1 MAKGKTSATK
11 PKKRSTDVGLGDV
24 VEKVVNSK
32 AIKPITE
39 AIKKAIW
46 KDGEDCGC
54 EGRKEVLNKLK
65 LYSAK
70 CMSEEL
76 YKQFG
81 KINPLPAI
89 IDTPLKNEV
98 RRIYT
103 EVFGSTW
110 DVCMTCPGAG
120 KKINTYHRAILKV
133 YDTYE

>member
-1 MAKGKTSATK
+1 MAKGKTSKAKSTK
-11 PKKRSTDVGLGDV
+11 RGNDVGVGDV
-24 VEKVVNSK
+24 IESALNS
-32 AIKPITE
+32 APLKPITE

-76 YKQFG
+76 YNEFT

-89 IDTPLKNEV
+89 IDTPMKNEV

-133 YDTYE
+133 YDTYD